1 MIKKRVQQTNETF
14 QLYNDTIDHHQDK
27 GTNGDWRSI
36 KWLSLGFTVYKK
48 LKEKAHPYALYDI
61 NQESN
66 THASSTLIQHSIQNV
81 KEDREKTLST
91 QGLYLLSC
99 GALYDE
105 EQEWHN
111 YFI

>member
-1 MIKKRVQQTNETF
+1 MIIKRVQQTNETF
-14 QLYNDTIDHHQDK
+14 QLYNDTIGHHQDK

-48 LKEKAHPYALYDI
+48 LKEKAHPHALYDI

-81 KEDREKTLST
+81 KQDREKTLST

-99 GALYDE
+99 GALHDE

-111 YFI
+111 SFI